1 MTSQSVVPEPL
12 KPSTVVGEG
21 ERDRS
26 IAGAHWLP
34 ASLRRM
40 RFRIRKRPHLREM
53 RVIKES
59 ASQER
64 THTKHTHTPHTHSH
78 MTQMHAHVQTQMT

>member
-53 RVIKES
+53 RVIKKS

-64 THTKHTHTPHTHSH
+64 VRTPNTLTHPTHTPI
-78 MTQMHAHVQTQMT
+78 